1 MYLVRK
7 SGTVMGA
14 RDDVQLAAFLNAGW
28 ERFENT
34 NSETKTVEIKK
45 PEPETVAEP
54 ATKPGNAEDASVEP
68 ATPTKTDI
76 NRMTTAN
83 LREYGNK
90 IGIEDA
96 FNKSGATLK
105 AEIIEKLGL

>member
-14 RDDVQLAAFLNAGW
+14 RDDVQLAAFLNAEW
-28 ERFENT
+28 EKFENAD
-34 NSETKTVEIKK
+34 SVKKAAEIKK

-54 ATKPGNAEDASVEP
+54 VIESGNAEDAGVDSV
-68 ATPTKTDI
+68 APTKTDI

-83 LREYGNK
+83 LREYGSE

-96 FNKSGATLK
+96 FDKNGATLK